1 MQHDP
6 KFSTGIDITS
16 VKIEH
21 SASLGG
27 HYTDHGGH
35 GGATSPVGRALSS
48 EGRGGTVRRIDSI
61 LGNQRLPLLSGS
73 ET

>member
-1 MQHDP
+1 MQHEP

-21 SASLGG
+21 SLGMG
-27 HYTDHGGH
+27 GKYTDHSGH
-35 GGATSPVGRALSS
+35 GGATSPVGRALSLAD
-48 EGRGGTVRRIDSI
+48 RGGTVRRIDSI
-61 LGNQRLPLLSGS
+61 LGNQRLPLLSSS